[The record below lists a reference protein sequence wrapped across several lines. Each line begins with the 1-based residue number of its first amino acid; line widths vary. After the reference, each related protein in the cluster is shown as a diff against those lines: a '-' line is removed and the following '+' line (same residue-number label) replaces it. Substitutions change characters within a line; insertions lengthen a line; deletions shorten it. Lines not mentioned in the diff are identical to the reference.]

1 MTDTIKLD
9 TGLKRIRVET
19 TDGLT
24 HDLVFNPNDVLFIE
38 RLHKLYQD
46 ARLKVIELEKYQE
59 EMPEP
64 ELDENGIPEDLSPIS
79 DKTRE
84 LNNWFRGEIDK
95 LLGENTC
102 KAIFGDV
109 VYYGESFGIYVQL
122 ITKLNSFIE
131 PVRMKKIE
139 KYVKK

>member
-9 TGLKRIRVET
+9 TGVKRIKVET
-19 TDGLT
+19 TDGVSF
-24 HDLVFNPNDVLFIE
+24 DLVINPSDVLFIE

-46 ARLKVIELEKYQE
+46 ARLEVIELEKYQE

-79 DKTRE
+79 KKTRE
-84 LNNWFRGEIDK
+84 LNNWFRDEIDK
-95 LLGENTC
+95 LLGEGTC

-109 VYYGESFGIYVQL
+109 VYYGESFGVYVQL

-131 PVRMKKIE
+131 PVRVQKVN